1 MFEGLAYSA
10 IFCAQSALGKNNV
23 NVLGNKKNA
32 IAKMTGITP
41 AEFTFKGRYVACDP
55 KRCADCF

>member
-41 AEFTFKGRYVACDP
+41 AEFTFKGRYVVA

>member
-23 NVLGNKKNA
+23 NVLGNKKSHRKDDWNN
-32 IAKMTGITP
+32 P